1 MAKTKFINS
10 IKTKIIFFLTIFL
23 IAIIVGNLLLFKYFI
38 DEYRNQKKI
47 GEIYMSSVDLLTH
60 LDNLNKKSLLAT
72 QNLVFVDKNRTDT
85 ISSIEQI
92 TGTEYSKYKDSVIW
106 YVEQWDKDEQNMY
119 FNTMGIIDSMFNIEN
134 TIDEKYKTFA
144 NYNNPETYYQ
154 TIYYLGNEGK
164 LFNYS
169 QRISQQILN
178 IKKSLYQ
185 KTEKIKEQTQKQF
198 LFLKRFIL
206 YLILLL
212 IALFILL
219 IIFVFRMVYFT
230 QNRLNPII
238 DKLSKGVP
246 VEIKK
251 SSRKDEFGEIYNY
264 LVNFVSYLKEVATFA
279 DKIGNNEFDY
289 KFSPLSD
296 KDVLGNSL
304 IKMRDNLLKAQEEER
319 KRQEENKQ
327 RNWSSQGIA
336 HFNEVIRSNNNDLNE
351 LTNAVIKELVDYTGA
366 GIGGLYIVDEEAE
379 KPLIKLQAFYA
390 YDRHKFME
398 RTIHP
403 GETLVGQCYIENDT
417 IYINDVPDDYIYITS
432 GLGKDKPRSILIVPL
447 QFNEQTYG
455 IIELASFEEMSGYKI
470 EFIERISETIASAIS
485 TAKINERTAKL
496 LEETNQKTKLL
507 EDQEKIAKQ
516 NIEKVKKQLEEL
528 EEKYKNLEKEKNQY
542 LSEKVKLQTELEEIN
557 KQLEEKTQKEQE
569 KYRLLQHTIDKV
581 VPYFELSINGDV
593 LYAND
598 LYCQILK
605 QPKEE
610 ILRSKHTNFVFRDFI
625 NSGQYKKIWD
635 KVKNKNI
642 VETSMQYTI
651 NGKNKLINEKFVPV
665 TDKLGNLLKISVF
678 VLS

>member
-10 IKTKIIFFLTIFL
+10 IQTKIIFFLTIFL
-23 IAIIVGNLLLFKYFI
+23 LSIIAGNLLLFKYFV

-47 GEIYMSSVDLLTH
+47 GEIYMTSIDLLSH
-60 LDNLNKKSLLAT
+60 LDNLNKKSLWAT
-72 QNLVFVDKNRTDT
+72 QNIVFIEKNRTDT
-85 ISSIEQI
+85 VSGIEQI
-92 TGTEYSKYKDSVIW
+92 IGIEYPKFKDSIIW
-106 YVEQWDKDEQNMY
+106 YVEQWDKDEQNTY
-119 FNTMGIIDSMFNIEN
+119 FATIGLLDSMFYLEN
-134 TIDEKYKTFA
+134 TIDEKFRTFS
-144 NYNNPETYYQ
+144 NYNNPEIYYQ
-154 TIYYLGNEGK
+154 TVYYLGKEGK
-164 LFNYS
+164 LFDYS
-169 QRISQQILN
+169 KKISNNILN
-178 IKKSLYQ
+178 LKKSLYK
-185 KTEKIKEQTQKQF
+185 KTEEIKEETQKQF
-198 LFLKRFIL
+198 VFLKRFIL
-206 YLILLL
+206 YLIILL
-212 IALFILL
+212 ITLFILL

-230 QNRLNPII
+230 QNRLSPII
-238 DKLSKGVP
+238 DKLSKGIP
-246 VEIKK
+246 VEIKQ
-251 SSRKDEFGEIYNY
+251 SRRKDEFGEIYNY
-264 LVNFVSYLKEVATFA
+264 LVNFVSYLREVATFA

-289 KFSPLSD
+289 NFKPLSD

-351 LTNAVIKELVDYTGA
+351 LTNAVVKELVDYTGA
-366 GIGGLYIVDEEAE
+366 SIGGLYIVDEEADE
-379 KPLIKLQAFYA
+379 PLIKLQAFYA

-455 IIELASFEEMSGYKI
+455 IIELASFEEMPKYKI
-470 EFIERISETIASAIS
+470 EFVERISETIASAIS

-496 LEETNQKTKLL
+496 LEESNQKTKLL
-507 EDQEKIAKQ
+507 EEQERIAKQ

-528 EEKYKNLEKEKNQY
+528 EEKYKNLEKEKDEY
-542 LSEKVKLQTELEEIN
+542 LSEKVKLQSLLEELN
-557 KQLEEKTQKEQE
+557 KQLEEKIQKEQE
-569 KYRLLQHTIDKV
+569 KYKQLQHIIDTV
-581 VPYFELSINGDV
+581 IPYFELSINGDFI
-593 LYAND
+593 YAND
-598 LYCQILK
+598 LYCQLLK

-635 KVKNKNI
+635 NVKNKSI
-642 VETSMQYTI
+642 VETSIQYTI
-651 NGKNKLINEKFVPV
+651 EGKNKLINEKFVPV
-665 TDKLGNLLKISVF
+665 IDNDGNLLKISVF